1 MKIIENLK
9 NKTST
14 GIDGI
19 SNQLL
24 KSAKNVLVKPITTII
39 NQMIVTGIFP
49 DNLKISKVIPLY
61 KAKDQTLLSNYRP
74 IALLPSISKIF
85 EYVLLEQITNYLVDN
100 NMLSPQQYGFRSN
113 HSTELAALNLVD
125 ELTYKLDRGIIPM
138 NIYIDL
144 SKAFDT
150 LVHEILISKLEHY
163 GVKGEAINL
172 IRSYLYQRQQLVEF
186 NGCLSD
192 MRYIETG
199 VPQGSVLGPLLFSIY
214 INDLPSCSNM
224 FKMIMYA
231 DDTTLLCDLNNDND
245 IETLIN
251 DELCKITNWLLAN
264 QLSLNVNKTKFM
276 VFHSDRKHVVYPIL
290 SINGTVIERV
300 DTFNF
305 LGLHISH
312 DLKWKTHIQTMS
324 QKLSKITGILH
335 RLKEEYPSSILKSI
349 YNTLMLPH
357 LNYCILSW
365 GFQCQEIYLLQ
376 KRAIRNIEK
385 AGYRAHTEP
394 RNHS

>member
-1 MKIIENLK
+1 MCKFSSK
-9 NKTST
+9 S
-14 GIDGI
+14 GGVPFQI
-19 SNQLL
+19 SCFLGDLTRNDP
-24 KSAKNVLVKPITTII
+24 KPITTIV

-49 DNLKISKVIPLY
+49 DNLKMSKVIPLY

-85 EYVLLEQITNYLVDN
+85 EYVLLEQITNYLLDN

-113 HSTELAALNLVD
+113 HLTELAALNLVD

-172 IRSYLYQRQQLVEF
+172 IRSYLHQRQQLVEF

-276 VFHSDRKHVVYPIL
+276 VFHSGRRHVVYPIL
-290 SINGTVIERV
+290 SINGTVI
-300 DTFNF
+300 D
-305 LGLHISH
+305 S
-312 DLKWKTHIQTMS
+312 DS
-324 QKLSKITGILH
+324 DSD
-335 RLKEEYPSSILKSI
+335 SD
-349 YNTLMLPH
+349 
-357 LNYCILSW
+357 
-365 GFQCQEIYLLQ
+365 
-376 KRAIRNIEK
+376 
-385 AGYRAHTEP
+385 
-394 RNHS
+394 

>member
-1 MKIIENLK
+1 M
-9 NKTST
+9 
-14 GIDGI
+14 
-19 SNQLL
+19 
-24 KSAKNVLVKPITTII
+24 AKNVLVKPLTIII

-49 DNLKISKVIPLY
+49 DQLKISKVIPLY
-61 KAKDQTLLSNYRP
+61 KAKDQTILSSYRP

-85 EYVLLEQITNYLVDN
+85 EYVLLQQITNYFLDN
-100 NMLSPQQYGFRSN
+100 NMLSPLQYGFRSN

-125 ELTYKLDRGIIPM
+125 ELTYKLDRGIILI
-138 NIYIDL
+138 NIYMDL
-144 SKAFDT
+144 SKTFDT
-150 LVHEILISKLEHY
+150 LIHEILISKLKHY
-163 GVKGEAINL
+163 GVMGEAFDL
-172 IRSYLYQRQQLVEF
+172 IRSYLYQRQQLVEL

-214 INDLPSCSNM
+214 INDLPSCSDM

-231 DDTTLLCDLNNDND
+231 DDTTLLYDLSNDHD
-245 IETLIN
+245 IETLLN
-251 DELCKITNWLLAN
+251 NELCKITDWLQAN
-264 QLSLNVNKTKFM
+264 KLSLNVNKTKFM
-276 VFHSDRKHVVYPIL
+276 VFHSDRRRVVYPVL
-290 SINGTVIERV
+290 SINYTIIERV

-357 LNYCILSW
+357 LHYCILS
-365 GFQCQEIYLLQ
+365 
-376 KRAIRNIEK
+376 
-385 AGYRAHTEP
+385 
-394 RNHS
+394 